1 MLLQQLIESDNLRE
15 KILDVLAR
23 NGLDSACYSKVLE
36 YTMSLFQARGLGQ
49 DYYGYHNIIHELEVT
64 YVTLIAA
71 QWESLQNYITQEDMK
86 YLYIAALFHDF
97 DPQKRVDK
105 PHEEDA
111 VNFVRTDNTV
121 LELLKDADLDVNI
134 ISALILRTTYPWSGE
149 LKEKSE
155 KEIEKYL
162 SMSDLTK
169 NDPNKKEH
177 YKKLG
182 WFLSVADRIGG
193 YALGNFFHALEMAKK
208 NAHALAWH
216 PNLIARRSVAYF
228 EDLLNNESEMC
239 DRVLH
244 SLPKQM
250 RKSFMDNVLGFMKL
264 REEEILIKASLVYEN
279 VKLVPVIES
288 TTRRQDEEFIETL
301 RTIYEELPYPL
312 QFKRETFSESIR
324 DPNTILNTLR
334 IGHEKGPIVGFAKG
348 GPLEDY
354 KLRTEITDKNY
365 GMFNTMFLEPLALKT
380 GYWGQKG
387 GHEMRLLFTIQA
399 EAKGY
404 KFLTS
409 FALRDVIQKRIERN
423 EGAVFVKQF
432 DPERWDYYRIKL

>member
-1 MLLQQLIESDNLRE
+1 MQQLIEPNNLKA
-15 KILDVLAR
+15 KILEVLSR
-23 NGLDSACYSKVLE
+23 NGLDSPCYANILN
-36 YTMSLFQARGLGQ
+36 YTISLFQARGLGQ

-64 YVTLIAA
+64 YITLVAA
-71 QWESLQNYITQEDMK
+71 QWESLQNYIKQEDMK
-86 YLYIAALFHDF
+86 YLYFAALFHDF

-121 LELLKDADLDVNI
+121 LELLKEVNLDVSI
-134 ISALILRTTYPWSGE
+134 IAALILRTTYPWNGE
-149 LKEKSE
+149 LKEKAE
-155 KEIEKYL
+155 KNIEKYL
-162 SMSDLTK
+162 SLSDLT
-169 NDPNKKEH
+169 NDDPNKKEH

-193 YALGNFFHALEMAKK
+193 YALGDFHHALEMAKK

-288 TTRRQDEEFIETL
+288 MNKRQDEEFINAL
-301 RTIYEELPYPL
+301 HMIYEELPYPL

-334 IGHEKGPIVGFAKG
+334 LGHEKGPIVGFSKG

-354 KLRTEITDKNY
+354 KLRTEIIDRNH
-365 GMFNTMFLEPLALKT
+365 GLFNTIFLEPLALKT

-387 GHEMRLLFTIQA
+387 GREMRLLFTIQA

-409 FALRDVIQKRIERN
+409 FALREVIQKRIERN
-423 EGAVFVKQF
+423 EGVEFVKQF